1 MHNACK
7 RDKCT
12 HIAVVDFYKSYENP
26 RISIIPHDEFFASNV
41 TAAKVSDIT
50 FTTNSDAAAS
60 QVPTTN

>member
-1 MHNACK
+1 MLKRHNYSGANFT
-7 RDKCT
+7 D
-12 HIAVVDFYKSYENP
+12 INSYA
-26 RISIIPHDEFFASNV
+26 FASNV